1 MKIVLSVCLAMML
14 FGSVLLLDPKEQ
26 KNTTEKKA
34 NETDEAEIKLDPKD
48 RKMVAC
54 VSLFYIKKHVEG
66 EDWAKIK
73 NVTISKEQKNKLKA
87 MVLEKCSKTITE
99 SAITKIIDTEDVESI
114 YPENE
119 QFIHIDRSSYEAPTF
134 VWALTDTEKKAFDE
148 GKRVL

>member
-1 MKIVLSVCLAMML
+1 MKIVLTACLAMML
-14 FGSVLLLDPKEQ
+14 FASVLLLDPTEQ

-34 NETDEAEIKLDPKD
+34 NETEEAELKLDPKD

-54 VSLFYIKKHVEG
+54 VSLFYIKKHLEG
-66 EDWAKIK
+66 EEFGKIK
-73 NVTISKEQKNKLKA
+73 NATISKEQKNKLKA
-87 MVLEKCSKTITE
+87 MSLEKCSKTITE

-119 QFIHIDRSSYEAPTF
+119 QFIHIDSALYEAPSF
-134 VWALTDTEKKAFDE
+134 AWAITDTEKKAFDE